1 LDKNADYSKFCKL
14 VSFWN
19 QKSNGDD
26 SMEDLIQPTN
36 LKSAYELLQIAKNG
50 GIRLKS
56 LIESETSKLETIN
69 VEEKRWQENHDR
81 DIEKLKELKS
91 RKEDEI
97 KLQQTRIVEL
107 HKMWAENSDFDCPDL
122 CKKCPHINAINKQ
135 QYEQYSQQK
144 EKLNQTLETM
154 KTEYEK
160 QNFDNKIKELENQKN
175 PE

>member
-1 LDKNADYSKFCKL
+1 
-14 VSFWN
+14 
-19 QKSNGDD
+19 
-26 SMEDLIQPTN
+26 MENLQNPIN
-36 LKSAYELLQIAKNG
+36 LKSAFELLQIVKNG

-107 HKMWAENSDFDCPDL
+107 DKMWAENSDFDCPDL

-154 KTEYEK
+154 KIEYEK